1 MRTHGLLFAAFLV
14 FGCSAPAPEVRPNLI
29 LIVVDTLRADHLHFA
44 GYPPVDISPAFD
56 ALRAESAWFE
66 GARATASWTLPSLTS
81 LFVSQIPS
89 QHRVVVWGAKLP
101 AEALTL
107 AEVLREAG
115 YRTGGWSAN
124 ILIEED
130 LGLPQ
135 GFDEYKVVYNF
146 EAWQQEWPEELVP
159 TANAV
164 WVGNA
169 ALDWIGRVRS
179 SGAAPFFAFLHYMEP
194 HTPYRCREGAGPACT
209 RSSRRL
215 NERLVERNWENRK
228 NWERREFSRED
239 RAQIEK
245 LYDVEINKL
254 DAELK
259 KLFDTLKGEDF
270 WDDTW
275 VVLTADHGESLGE
288 NGTWLH
294 GRSLEPQEL
303 RVPLLIS
310 GPMRTASVIH
320 GPVSLIDV
328 APTLL
333 DIAGIE
339 APASFHG
346 RSLVPALEGAL
357 LPDVPVIAELFEGG
371 NEPPRQRLAV
381 IRGSEKVVENME
393 GRLHRFDLDRDPHQT
408 NPLAVDPD
416 QLSAL
421 LGDWAP
427 VIARSR
433 ETPTEAPL
441 LSPETREQ
449 LRVLGYA
456 P

>member
-1 MRTHGLLFAAFLV
+1 MHKLLLAACLLA
-14 FGCSAPAPEVRPNLI
+14 GCSAPAPDARPNFI
-29 LIVVDTLRADHLHFA
+29 LIVVDTLRADHLRFA
-44 GYPPVDISPAFD
+44 GYPRPDISPALD
-56 ALRAESAWFE
+56 ALRDESVWFE
-66 GARATASWTLPSLTS
+66 EARATASWTLPSLTS

-89 QHRVVVWGAKLP
+89 QHRVAAWGAALP

-107 AEVLREAG
+107 AEVLRGAG

-124 ILIEED
+124 ILIKED

-146 EAWQQEWPEELVP
+146 EAWQQEWHGELVP
-159 TANAV
+159 TAKAV
-164 WVGNA
+164 WVGRA
-169 ALDWIGRVRS
+169 ALDWIGSVPG

-194 HTPYRCREGAGPACT
+194 HTPYRCPEGAAPACT
-209 RSSRRL
+209 GRSLEL
-215 NERLVERNWENRK
+215 NQRLVEREWN
-228 NWERREFSRED
+228 FSQKEQ
-239 RAQIEK
+239 AQIQK
-245 LYDVEINKL
+245 LYDSEIRVL

-259 KLFDTLKGEDF
+259 KLFDHLKGERF
-270 WDDTW
+270 WNDTW

-288 NGTWLH
+288 NDTWLH
-294 GRSLEPQEL
+294 GRSLEPQEI

-310 GPMRTASVIH
+310 GPQRTASVVH
-320 GPVSLIDV
+320 GPVSMIDV

-339 APASFHG
+339 APASFRG
-346 RSLVPALEGAL
+346 RSLVPAFEGAS

-381 IRGSEKVVENME
+381 VQGSEKVVEDMD
-393 GRLHRFDLDRDPHQT
+393 GSLHRFDLRQDPAQM
-408 NPLAVDPD
+408 NPLAVDSD
-416 QLSAL
+416 HFSRL

-427 VIARSR
+427 AISRSR
-433 ETPTEAPL
+433 EAPADVPP
-441 LSPETREQ
+441 LSPQTREQ
-449 LRVLGYA
+449 LRALGYA